1 MLQSVQSQAVC
12 QGQHPSGT
20 ESAAAVAV
28 VTVREDETCTTLV
41 LEHLDTVRHVALGI
55 LRRLPVAVELDDLV
69 QAGTLG
75 LLDACRKFNPERGVA
90 FSAYAKHRI
99 RGAILDNLRQLAP
112 TTRSLREKKRRLNEA
127 SDELTALL
135 QREPTE
141 EEISER
147 VGLSVEKCRDTI
159 REVRQ
164 ASTPALSMEGSGEEG
179 NRALQYAGPEDSRP
193 DMLAMHGE
201 KAALLGNVL
210 RELPVRHRRV
220 LLLYY
225 REGKLMREI
234 GRVMGVQ
241 ESRVSQIHSAALA
254 QLRKSLQKAG
264 VRSPW
269 DV

>member
-1 MLQSVQSQAVC
+1 M
-12 QGQHPSGT
+12 T
-20 ESAAAVAV
+20 V
-28 VTVREDETCTTLV
+28 VSVREDEAYTKLV
-41 LEHLDTVRHVALGI
+41 VEHLDTVKYVALGI

-75 LLDACRKFNPERGVA
+75 LLDACRKYKPERGVA
-90 FSAYAKHRI
+90 FNAYAKHRI
-99 RGAILDNLRQLAP
+99 RGAILDNLRELAP
-112 TTRSLREKKRRLNEA
+112 TTRSLREKKRKLSEA
-127 SDELTALL
+127 SDQLTASL

-141 EEISER
+141 EELSER

-159 REVRQ
+159 REIRQ
-164 ASTPALSMEGSGEEG
+164 ASSPAVSMDGCGEDG
-179 NRALQYAGPEDSRP
+179 GRAMQYAGPEESRP
-193 DMLAMHGE
+193 DMLAMQGE

-264 VRSPW
+264 VRSPRE
-269 DV
+269 V